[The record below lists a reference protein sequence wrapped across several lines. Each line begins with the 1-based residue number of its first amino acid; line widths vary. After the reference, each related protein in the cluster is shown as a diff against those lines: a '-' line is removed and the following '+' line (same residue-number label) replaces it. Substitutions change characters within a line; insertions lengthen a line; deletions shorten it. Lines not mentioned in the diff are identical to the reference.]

1 MIDARLGLGGLVL
14 ALAATAATLAL
25 APMPAPPPGP
35 VAARPTPTT
44 SPPPAA
50 PGTAAAAQIL
60 ARPLFRPDRR
70 PVAVAADTAATGMP
84 RLSGILRGDA
94 VRLAIFA
101 APSGKPVLLGEGAHL
116 GGYRIARIGRRAVLL
131 EGPRGQLRL
140 VPRFAHETGAAP
152 HAIPPKPA
160 ADAGILVH
168 PGPR

>member
-1 MIDARLGLGGLVL
+1 MIGARLGLGALVL
-14 ALAATAATLAL
+14 ALAATAAALAL
-25 APMPAPPPGP
+25 APMPAPQVAP
-35 VAARPTPTT
+35 VPARALPAADPHRARP
-44 SPPPAA
+44 
-50 PGTAAAAQIL
+50 AAAMAQIL

-70 PVAVAADTAATGMP
+70 PVAVAAGTAATSMP

-116 GGYRIARIGRRAVLL
+116 GGYRIVRIGRRAVLL
-131 EGPRGQLRL
+131 EGPRGRLRL

-152 HAIPPKPA
+152 PATTPKPA